1 MAWILALVVC
11 VGLIALGRA
20 LWRNWVRP
28 WRDVEQL
35 VDDVINARAPRTFL
49 VDGNTRAQRLGVALE
64 DVFLRQ
70 RDLTSRAREGELNIR
85 TILGAMRDGL
95 AVVDAEGRVRLLNR
109 VVREMFAIAGEQL
122 GERVLETFRDG
133 LVADIVA
140 RTLRNGAPEVGSINV
155 RSGTDEVL
163 RRVSV
168 TSLPITDESQEP
180 RGAVVLFHDV
190 TQLQQLEQVRREFV
204 SNVSHELR
212 TPLSIFRGYLE
223 TLLDEPDLPPDE
235 RERILR
241 VLEKHSTR
249 LHSLVDDLLSL
260 ARLEAPDP
268 QLNFAPLALAQ
279 FLQRVARD
287 WEKRA
292 AAKQLTIAQ
301 EIASDLPLMEADEA
315 RLEEVMYNLL
325 DNAMKY
331 SPTNSRITIGA
342 ARDGENAIT
351 ISVGDEGAGIAAADL
366 PRIFERF
373 YRADKAR
380 SREVGGTGLGLAIV
394 KHIAQLHDGS
404 VAAESQL
411 GRGTTIRFTLPLS
424 RAAAAPTA

>member
-1 MAWILALVVC
+1 MAWVLAIVLC
-11 VGLIALGRA
+11 VGLFFLGRA
-20 LWRNWVRP
+20 FWRTWVRP
-28 WRDVEQL
+28 WRDVERL
-35 VDDVINARAPRTFL
+35 VDDVINARAPRSFL
-49 VDGNTRAQRLGVALE
+49 VDGNAAAQRIGVALE

-85 TILGAMRDGL
+85 TILGAMHDGL

-109 VVREMFAIAGEQL
+109 VVRRMFAIADEEL
-122 GERVLETFRDG
+122 GERALETFRDG

-140 RTLRNGAPEVGSINV
+140 RTLRSGAPETGSINL
-155 RSGTDEVL
+155 RSGSGDAL
-163 RRVSV
+163 RRVSL
-168 TSLPITDESQEP
+168 TSLPITDESGEP
-180 RGAVVLFHDV
+180 HGAVVLFHDV

-223 TLLDEPDLPPDE
+223 TLLDEPDLPADE
-235 RERILR
+235 RDRILR

-268 QLNFAPLALAQ
+268 QLSFAPVALRE
-279 FLQRVARD
+279 FLDRIARD
-287 WEKRA
+287 WEKKA
-292 AAKQLTIAQ
+292 TAKELTIAQ
-301 EIASDLPLMEADEA
+301 EIASDLPAVEGDEA
-315 RLEEVMYNLL
+315 RLEEVLGNLL

-331 SPTNSRITIGA
+331 SPANSRITVSA
-342 ARDGENAIT
+342 ARNGDNAVT
-351 ISVGDEGAGIAAADL
+351 IGVRDEGAGIAAADL

-394 KHIAQLHDGS
+394 KHIAQLHGGT

-411 GRGTTIRFTLPLS
+411 GRGTIVRFTLPVS
-424 RAAAAPTA
+424 RPTAAGPA

>member
-1 MAWILALVVC
+1 MAWILAIVVC
-11 VGLIALGRA
+11 VGLFVLGRA
-20 LWRNWVRP
+20 LWRTWVRP
-28 WRDVEQL
+28 WRDVEGL
-35 VDDVINARAPRTFL
+35 VEDVINARAPRTFL
-49 VDGNTRAQRLGVALE
+49 VDGNAAAQRIGVALE

-70 RDLTSRAREGELNIR
+70 RDLTSRAREGELNVR

-109 VVREMFAIAGEQL
+109 VVREMFAIADEQL

-140 RTLRNGAPEVGSINV
+140 RTLRSGAPETGSINV
-155 RSGTDEVL
+155 RSGTDDAV
-163 RRVSV
+163 RRVSL
-168 TSLPITDESQEP
+168 TSLPIADESGES

-190 TQLQQLEQVRREFV
+190 TQLQQLEQIRREFV

-223 TLLDEPDLPPDE
+223 TLLDEPDLAADE

-268 QLNFAPLALAQ
+268 QLNFAPVPLAE
-279 FLQRVARD
+279 FLHRVARD

-292 AAKQLTIAQ
+292 TTKQLTIVQ
-301 EIASDLPLMEADEA
+301 EIASDLPAIEADEA

-325 DNAMKY
+325 DNVMKY
-331 SPTNSRITIGA
+331 SPTNSRITISA
-342 ARDGENAIT
+342 TRDGDNAIT
-351 ISVGDEGAGIAAADL
+351 ISVRDEGTGIAAADL

-373 YRADKAR
+373 YRTDKAR

-394 KHIAQLHDGS
+394 KHIAQVHGGN

-411 GRGTTIRFTLPLS
+411 GRGTTIRVTLPLS
-424 RAAAAPTA
+424 RAAAAPSA

>member
-1 MAWILALVVC
+1 MGWILAIVVC
-11 VGLIALGRA
+11 VGLFVLAIA
-20 LWRNWVRP
+20 LWRRWVRP

-35 VDDVINARAPRTFL
+35 VDDVINARTPRTFL
-49 VDGNTRAQRLGVALE
+49 VDGNAAAQRIGVALE
-64 DVFLRQ
+64 NVFLRH
-70 RDLTSRAREGELNIR
+70 RDLTSRAREGELNTR

-95 AVVDAEGRVRLLNR
+95 AVVDADGRVRLLNR
-109 VVREMFAIAGEQL
+109 VVREMFAIADEQL

-140 RTLRNGAPEVGSINV
+140 RTLRSGAPETGSINL
-155 RSGTDEVL
+155 RSGTDDAM
-163 RRVSV
+163 RRVSI
-168 TSLPITDESQEP
+168 TSLPIAENGEP
-180 RGAVVLFHDV
+180 HGAVVLFHDV

-223 TLLDEPDLPPDE
+223 TLLDEPDLPADE

-268 QLNFAPLALAQ
+268 QLNFAPVALGE
-279 FLQRVARD
+279 FLHRVARD

-292 AAKQLTIAQ
+292 AAKQLTIVQ
-301 EIASDLPLMEADEA
+301 EITSDLPAVEADEA

-331 SPTNSRITIGA
+331 SPTNARITITT

-351 ISVGDEGAGIAAADL
+351 ISVRDEGTGIAAADL

-380 SREVGGTGLGLAIV
+380 SRDVGGTGL
-394 KHIAQLHDGS
+394 
-404 VAAESQL
+404 
-411 GRGTTIRFTLPLS
+411 
-424 RAAAAPTA
+424 